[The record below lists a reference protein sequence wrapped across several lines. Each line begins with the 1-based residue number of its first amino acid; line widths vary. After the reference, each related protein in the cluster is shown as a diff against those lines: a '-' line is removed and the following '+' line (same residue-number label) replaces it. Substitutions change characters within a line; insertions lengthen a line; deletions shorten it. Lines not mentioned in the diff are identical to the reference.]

1 MPRGHSLVGE
11 AYPLHTGE
19 YKFFFYDDQSS
30 GIDYKVQAIKFTD
43 APIYGYNYV
52 ITSAFDSVESNL
64 AIYEPSNECYYTAF
78 DIDLDHGNV
87 GFPFIGM
94 GFYEFRIIREGS
106 LVWLFRADLRQCN
119 SPLDIYFNY
128 HHYSADSALFIVEN
142 DPYEDTL
149 AYGDTVYSWETY
161 LEDKDWSCL
170 TKKLELTNSFDG
182 DIKTDVKIKLEDI
195 KNGFPFEQYSIGY
208 EFTPGDSA
216 SFWRNDTC
224 TLSVTNNVIS
234 HENSE
239 YKIRH
244 WINDENV
251 GFKQDIR
258 ILSNF
263 TDITAYFIPTIELT
277 ISNNLEGNSGG
288 IYQVEWDKLP
298 SIRDT
303 VNSGIPANVFKY
315 EEPTFDYHNII
326 LNSLLSNIGGT
337 DWYFYHWGNDI
348 DDDDTLKSNL
358 QITDTVSYTANYKG
372 HFRSNKS
379 YAYNRNNQRKI
390 VRTDNDT
397 YHTVYES
404 FYGFW
409 YMKSQT
415 SNFHGTW
422 DSEKQLVEADAEED
436 FILRNP
442 SIDYYGNK
450 LVVATE
456 LFDIDAYI
464 YLLMY
469 DPTTGTL
476 DTPIEVAEIDTS
488 YFGNAYP
495 VVAYTKN
502 EILVIWKPSSTSSLK
517 YRILEED
524 QGSWSWAGSAQ
535 TLPNTDSNSKYPT
548 IAGTKTDS
556 DVKTEI
562 YIAWQH
568 STSYIRYMKY
578 YHKGGDPEFKYYTTI
593 STGSGYSSN
602 KYPSISLISNDDPI
616 VSWKGYKRVREME
629 KPLAKPTGG
638 WVIYNRTV
646 VRPSAGGT
654 WGSFYTTGSNVLYT
668 NNNSTSSDSNHTII
682 AFCQNSGQ
690 TSKYIRRIDGTY
702 TTGTLS
708 DNGIQNH
715 VSNGDKLSEVEVLI
729 FDDSG
734 QSPYPLIRS
743 TTDFTGGISKIITK
757 PQISY
762 GRTGVVIINGIEFVF
777 EISDIQ
783 VNGQNVMFIDRDDT
797 LAVNNIDEL
806 NQAVRTQPFKLDSN
820 SDFLFMLTSYI
831 ALPGIQEISL
841 NENDEVNFQLELVKL
856 KTDEVV
862 AIFDQ
867 MTYAKFNIF
876 DFKVADY
883 SVNCSGIEP
892 GEYYVRLNTS
902 TTGKGSFFLTNTHND
917 RSDLA
922 RPSHERINLKDY
934 ITPITYNLSQN
945 YPNPFNPVTKIKFS
959 ISNDDIVTVEIFNT
973 LGQKIK
979 TLLNRKFQSGF
990 HEVEFNARDLASGV
1004 YYYRIEAGEFQDVK
1018 KMILIR

>member
-1 MPRGHSLVGE
+1 MTASETYSASTSILPGPPYGFDYVKQSDHLQDPWDDL
-11 AYPLHTGE
+11 AYGF
-19 YKFFFYDDQSS
+19 YKISFIRD
-30 GIDYKVQAIKFTD
+30 
-43 APIYGYNYV
+43 
-52 ITSAFDSVESNL
+52 
-64 AIYEPSNECYYTAF
+64 YYTSSDTVF
-78 DIDLDHGNV
+78 T
-87 GFPFIGM
+87 
-94 GFYEFRIIREGS
+94 FY
-106 LVWLFRADLRQCN
+106 WDLRQCN
-119 SPLDIYFNY
+119 WPHCPDVSFDFTRRSDGTTTLIYQEGKPEEGE
-128 HHYSADSALFIVEN
+128 LFEN
-142 DPYEDTL
+142 DTL
-149 AYGDTVYSWETY
+149 YQWEIYGV
-161 LEDKDWSCL
+161 DKDWSGFV
-170 TKKLELTNSFDG
+170 KNIEMKNDFDG
-182 DIKTDVKIKLEDI
+182 SMNTSEKIKLKSAIE
-195 KNGFPFEQYSIGY
+195 GFPFEQYTINH
-208 EFTPGDSA
+208 EFTPGDTA
-216 SFWRNDTC
+216 NFWKGATY
-224 TLSVTNNVIS
+224 TFSVTDQAVQYSGNY
-234 HENSE
+234 
-239 YKIRH
+239 YKARH
-244 WINDENV
+244 WNVSQNV
-251 GFKQDIR
+251 GAEREIAIYDSVVAF
-258 ILSNF
+258 
-263 TDITAYFIPTIELT
+263 FIPTLELT
-277 ISNNLEGNSGG
+277 VSNNLEGSSGG
-288 IYQVEWDKLP
+288 IYQVEWNKLP

-337 DWYFYHWGNDI
+337 DWYFYHWGDDI

-379 YAYNRNNQRKI
+379 SAYNRNNQRKI
-390 VRTDNDT
+390 VRTDNNT

-404 FYGFW
+404 YYGFW

-422 DSEKQLVEADAEED
+422 DSEKQLIEADAEQD

-442 SIDYYGNK
+442 SLDYYGNK

-535 TLPNTDSNSKYPT
+535 TLPNTDSNSKNPT
-548 IAGTKTDS
+548 IAGIKSDS

-562 YIAWQH
+562 YVAWQQ
-568 STSYIRYMKY
+568 STSNIRYIKY

-593 STGSGYSSN
+593 STGSGYSKN
-602 KYPSISLISNDDPI
+602 EYPSISLISNDDPI
-616 VSWKGYKRVREME
+616 VSWKGYKKVRQMT
-629 KPLAKPTGG
+629 KPLAKPSGG

-654 WGSFYTTGSNVLYT
+654 WGSFYATGSNVLYT
-668 NNNSTSSDSNHTII
+668 NNNSTSSDSNQTII
-682 AFCQNSGQ
+682 AFCQSSGQ
-690 TSKYIRRIDGTY
+690 TSKYARRIDGTY
-702 TTGTLS
+702 DTGTLS

-729 FDDSG
+729 FDNSG
-734 QSPYPLIRS
+734 QLPYSLIRS
-743 TTDFTGGISKIITK
+743 TTDFTGGISKITTIPNIT
-757 PQISY
+757 Y
-762 GRTGVVIINGIEFVF
+762 GRTGVVVKKGIEFVF

-783 VNGQNVMFIDRDDT
+783 INGQNVMFIDRDDT

-806 NQAVRTQPFKLDSN
+806 NQAVRTQPFKLDPN
-820 SDFLFMLTSYI
+820 SDFLFMLTSYV

-841 NENDEVNFQLELVKL
+841 NENDEVNFNLELVKL

-862 AIFDQ
+862 ATFDQ
-867 MTYAKFNIF
+867 LTYTKFNIF

-883 SVNCSGIEP
+883 TVNCVGIEP
-892 GEYYVRLNTS
+892 DEYYIRLNTS
-902 TTGKGSFFLTNTHND
+902 TTGKGSFFLKNTHND
-917 RSDLA
+917 RSNLA
-922 RPSHERINLKDY
+922 KLYYEKINLKDY

-959 ISNDDIVTVEIFNT
+959 IPNDDIVTIEIFNT

-979 TLLNRKFQSGF
+979 TLLNKKIQSGF

-1018 KMILIR
+1018 KMILLR